1 MTVVRGAPLYLEMV
15 RPVLSG
21 YDAVVAI
28 IGQHPLEEPSTAFA
42 RFGERA
48 RVAIKV
54 VGMLNFQ
61 QKRNWRGI
69 KMLPSE
75 RLELSIL
82 KYVQIPGAERWRA
95 TSLPSLASSVKSQD
109 WNEVTDA
116 VIRLHARSIIMIRMW
131 IDQQGFMMGQ
141 NSEEIARFFN
151 SGEFQLEITP
161 EGRVYMEALSEREKL
176 EKALALQSS
185 GIPKGG
191 VLDGMLERE
200 VRISEEIRKVLYN
213 RTVFEQQTMEIAKGF
228 QEPFVSTEAM
238 QAVIGKISLG
248 NDTFYKS
255 LVDNLKLTD
264 LQYWSAVALAV
275 EPTLRSLRQMG
286 IEFAKQMAEHSKAME
301 PALNS
306 VPFQSW
312 MKGLADQSAIIARM
326 SLKIPDLV
334 NVYWPPHVMLNRLP
348 LVEDSIWNAQAL
360 ETLRAGLTSQGIQ
373 GVGSSSNSVEA
384 ASHFVENHVHLVGSI
399 PPSIPIDETD
409 GGYSVQYHG
418 EEIGAKLEQE
428 LGHLGKHYIDLRRA
442 AWRNFKDESIAGA
455 RIAMAGM
462 RELYSDVLRLLSA
475 DDELK
480 KTEIWMTRKNPAE
493 TRPTR
498 KMRLEFIVGGR
509 LVEYDALAQFDKSM
523 ENAHKFTH
531 TFSEDPELVRV
542 SISQIEI
549 CLYLLLI
556 SSRRGN

>member
-1 MTVVRGAPLYLEMV
+1 
-15 RPVLSG
+15 
-21 YDAVVAI
+21 
-28 IGQHPLEEPSTAFA
+28 
-42 RFGERA
+42 
-48 RVAIKV
+48 
-54 VGMLNFQ
+54 
-61 QKRNWRGI
+61 
-69 KMLPSE
+69 
-75 RLELSIL
+75 
-82 KYVQIPGAERWRA
+82 
-95 TSLPSLASSVKSQD
+95 
-109 WNEVTDA
+109 
-116 VIRLHARSIIMIRMW
+116 
-131 IDQQGFMMGQ
+131 
-141 NSEEIARFFN
+141 
-151 SGEFQLEITP
+151 
-161 EGRVYMEALSEREKL
+161 
-176 EKALALQSS
+176 
-185 GIPKGG
+185 
-191 VLDGMLERE
+191 MLERE
-200 VRISEEIRKVLYN
+200 VKISEEFRKVLYN

-238 QAVIGKISLG
+238 RAVLSKISLG

-264 LQYWSAVALAV
+264 VQYWSSVALAV

-286 IEFAKQMAEHSKAME
+286 VEFANQIAEQSKAME
-301 PALNS
+301 LALNS
-306 VPFQSW
+306 APFQSW
-312 MKGLADQSAIIARM
+312 MKGLVDQSAVIARV

-334 NVYWPPHVMLNRLP
+334 NVHWPPDVMLNRLP

-360 ETLRAGLTSQGIQ
+360 ETIREGLTAQFIQ
-373 GVGSSSNSVEA
+373 GEGNACNSVEA
-384 ASHFVENHVHLVGSI
+384 ASHFVENHIHLVGSI

-428 LGHLGKHYIDLRRA
+428 LGRLGKHYIDLRRA

-480 KTEIWMTRKNPAE
+480 KTEIWMKRKDPAE

-523 ENAHKFTH
+523 QNAHKFTH
-531 TFSEDPELVRV
+531 TFSEDAELVRV